1 MFDSVVAKEGQ
12 KSIVIAFFAM
22 IISILIGC
30 GFLVTLFFVATLFL
44 IFVFRN
50 KDISFNN
57 NDSDIVAP
65 ISGIVTAIDSY
76 DDKKEIYI
84 DVSLCNNHI
93 LRAIQDGDCKI
104 INKRGLNLILNS
116 YKAKKLNEKAI
127 IEFKDATLNLYSS
140 IFNKS
145 IDITKKHNLRKCEKL
160 GVFLQGQIS
169 VVVANTNDIVVKIG
183 DKVNS
188 GESTLAIIPSK
199 ENELELEKE

>member
-12 KSIVIAFFAM
+12 KVIVIAFFAM
-22 IISILIGC
+22 IVSILIGC

-44 IFVFRN
+44 IFIFRN

-57 NDSDIVAP
+57 NNSDIVSP

-93 LRAIQDGDCKI
+93 LRAVQDGDCKI
-104 INKRGLNLILNS
+104 TNKRGLNLILNS

-127 IEFKDATLNLYSS
+127 IEFKDATIKLCSS

-145 IDITKKHNLRKCEKL
+145 IDITKTQDLRKCEKF

-169 VVVANTNDIVVKIG
+169 VIVDNTNDIVVKIG

-188 GESTLAIIPSK
+188 GESTLAIIPSS
-199 ENELELEKE
+199 ENEVELEKE